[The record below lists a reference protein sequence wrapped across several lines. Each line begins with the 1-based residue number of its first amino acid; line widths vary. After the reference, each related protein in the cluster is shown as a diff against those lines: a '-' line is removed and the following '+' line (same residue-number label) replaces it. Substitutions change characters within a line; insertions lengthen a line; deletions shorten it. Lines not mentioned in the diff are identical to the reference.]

1 MTIPRVTVLTSG
13 RGSNLAALL
22 TAERSNRLGG
32 TIGTVI
38 SNNAEAPALAIA
50 AAQNVA
56 TQVIEH
62 RDFPERSAFDAALDA
77 AIDASAP
84 DLVVLA
90 GFMRILGPA
99 LIARYEGRMLN
110 IHPSL
115 LPSYPG
121 LHTHR
126 RALAD
131 GVRIHGCT
139 VHFVTAALDHGPI
152 VAQGAVAVQDD
163 DDEASLAARVLA
175 VEHRLLP
182 SAVRAF
188 CEGRLVI
195 AGHRVHVKGE
205 LVPATALEVP
215 SSTP

>member
-1 MTIPRVTVLTSG
+1 MPIPRVTVLTSG

-22 TAERSNRLGG
+22 AAEHDGRLGG
-32 TIGTVI
+32 TIASVI
-38 SNNAEAPALAIA
+38 SNRAEAPALAIA
-50 AAQNVA
+50 ASHHVA
-56 TQVIEH
+56 ATVIEH
-62 RDFPERSAFDAALDA
+62 RGFAERVAFDVALGA
-77 AIDASAP
+77 AIDASEP

-90 GFMRILGPA
+90 GFMRILGTP
-99 LIARYEGRMLN
+99 LVARYEGRMLN

-139 VHFVTAALDHGPI
+139 VHFVTPALDHGPI
-152 VAQGAVAVQDD
+152 VAQGAVPVQDD

-182 SAVRAF
+182 GAVRAF

-205 LVPATALEVP
+205 LVPAAALEVP
-215 SSTP
+215 SFRA